1 MGVARTQKWF
11 YGLHA
16 QAAAKVATAVTQW
29 HKVIYRIQRALAP
42 GFTNTASILGHR
54 SYFGKDG
61 DRLVIL
67 LAGGTKKRQQ
77 DDIRHAQELWT
88 DYRRRS
94 KKEK

>member
-1 MGVARTQKWF
+1 MLRLLQKW
-11 YGLHA
+11 
-16 QAAAKVATAVTQW
+16 QPQSREW

-42 GFTNTASILGHR
+42 EFTNIASILGLVIE
-54 SYFGKDG
+54 SILADG

-77 DDIRHAQELWT
+77 DDIRHAQALWT

>member
-1 MGVARTQKWF
+1 MQSGLIASMLRLLQKWQPQSP
-11 YGLHA
+11 A
-16 QAAAKVATAVTQW
+16 W
-29 HKVIYRIQRALAP
+29 HKAIYRIQRALAP
-42 GFTNTASILGHR
+42 AFTNIVLILGHR

-67 LAGGTKKRQQ
+67 LVGGTKKRQQ
-77 DDIRHAQELWT
+77 NDIRHAQELWT